1 MARSILAE
9 RLGSA
14 GGHLLGRHAQD
25 SEGWLLDPMY
35 EWIDRIVAK
44 VRVKIKHPFGLLALG
59 NLEKSRRH
67 E

>member
-1 MARSILAE
+1 
-9 RLGSA
+9 
-14 GGHLLGRHAQD
+14 
-25 SEGWLLDPMY
+25 MY